1 MNLVVELY
9 IHDTQI
15 QTHAEKKSK
24 REKGG
29 ELRDIENS
37 FAFPKEVRLKIESV
51 EGGRARHR
59 WVGCVKITGGL

>member
-1 MNLVVELY
+1 MTHRY
-9 IHDTQI
+9 KRTQK
-15 QTHAEKKSK
+15 KKSK

-59 WVGCVKITGGL
+59 WVGCVKITGGLKV